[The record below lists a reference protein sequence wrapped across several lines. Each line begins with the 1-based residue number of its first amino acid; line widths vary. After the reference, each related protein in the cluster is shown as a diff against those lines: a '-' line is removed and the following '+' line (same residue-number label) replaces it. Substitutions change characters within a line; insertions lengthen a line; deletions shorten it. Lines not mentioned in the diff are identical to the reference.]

1 MTFDAKSKF
10 KCYSVYFSSLHNSHL
25 PYKIILAMSKTPH
38 IQYLCG
44 FARHDNLFY
53 HSQNLWFCI
62 YSNNQ
67 LQMV

>member
-1 MTFDAKSKF
+1 MG
-10 KCYSVYFSSLHNSHL
+10 
-25 PYKIILAMSKTPH
+25 KTPH

-44 FARHDNLFY
+44 FAKHGNFFY

-67 LQMV
+67 LLMV